1 MSQSPQNP
9 AHAPHP
15 LIPLAGELQPQR
27 IVNSLITGLIIGL
40 LSAITAISFA
50 ALVFPSA
57 LFEYRLFGIGLILMG
72 NLVLGATVA
81 ILSSYSGSI
90 AVNQDGPS
98 AILALVVAGILSSMA
113 ASATPEQQYYTVM
126 FMVVLTTLT
135 TSLVFIILGYFKL
148 GGLARF
154 LPFPVMGGFL
164 AGTGW
169 LLVIGALGV
178 MTDSPVNFD
187 LMQPSQLV
195 RWLPGLIFAV
205 SLLLVLHRYHHFLV
219 LPGMFFGAVGL
230 FYLVLS
236 ISKTPVAQISAQG
249 WLLGPFP
256 TGGLW
261 QFPLTVSNLSQVN
274 WSMILTKSGIAATVL
289 FVSIISLLLNASG
302 IELIVKRDVDLNK
315 ELLVSGVGNLFN
327 GLVGGI
333 AGFHAISL
341 TGLNHRLSGG
351 SRLTGLVAAL
361 FCGITVFFGAA
372 VLSLVPKLVLGG
384 ILMFLGLSFIIEW
397 LFKAWFKLPKAEFL
411 VTLLIVAVIAVRGFL
426 EGVAVGILVT
436 VILFVVNY
444 SRIDVVKHMLTGRNF
459 HSRVTRGR
467 RQRLL
472 LEELGES
479 ILILQLQG
487 YIFFGT
493 ANNLLGRVRERIQLA
508 LSTRVR
514 FVLLDFRQV
523 TGIDSTALH
532 AFLKLLQLAQ
542 EKGIILVLTELHD
555 VIRDRLLR
563 EGMLNEVRF
572 LQVFHD
578 LDHGIE
584 WCENQILKDANIT
597 DGGQS
602 LREQLMELL
611 PLPAQ
616 VDNLLNY
623 LDLKEVGAGEYL
635 ICQGDLSKQV
645 YIIAS
650 GQVTAQI
657 ELPDQDPIRL
667 ETMSAGRVVGELG
680 FYLGSPRTASVV
692 ADEASKIYVL
702 SKADLEKMEAAD
714 PEAASAVHRL
724 IIHLLAER
732 VVHLMD
738 TVNALQR

>member
-1 MSQSPQNP
+1 MFNAHSQYNVRRFNP
-9 AHAPHP
+9 
-15 LIPLAGELQPQR
+15 ER
-27 IVNSLITGLIIGL
+27 IVNSLITGLVIGL

-50 ALVFPSA
+50 ALVFPGA
-57 LFEYRLFGIGLILMG
+57 LLEYRLFGIGFLLMG

-81 ILSSYSGSI
+81 VLSSYSGSI

-113 ASATPEQQYYTVM
+113 ASATPAQQFFTIM
-126 FMVVLTTLT
+126 FMVLATTLT

-169 LLVIGALGV
+169 LLVIGAFGV
-178 MTDSPVNFD
+178 MTDSPVNLD

-205 SLLLVLHRYHHFLV
+205 SLLLVLTRYNHYLV
-219 LPGMFFGAVGL
+219 LPGMFFGAIGL
-230 FYLVLS
+230 FYLVLW
-236 ISKTPVAQISAQG
+236 ISAIPVDQMSTQG

-256 TGGLW
+256 SGGLW
-261 QFPLTVSNLSQVN
+261 QFPLALPNLSHVN
-274 WSMILTKSGIAATVL
+274 WNLILANSGIAAPVL
-289 FVSIISLLLNASG
+289 FVSIISVLLNASG
-302 IELIVKRDVDLNK
+302 IELIVKQDLDLNK
-315 ELLVSGVGNLFN
+315 ELLVAGVGNFFN
-327 GLVGGI
+327 GLVGGV
-333 AGFHAISL
+333 AGFHTISF

-372 VLSLVPKLVLGG
+372 ILTLVPKLVLGG
-384 ILMFLGLSFIIEW
+384 ILMFLGLSFIVEW
-397 LFKAWFKLPKAEFL
+397 LFQAWFKLPKAEFL

-426 EGVAVGILVT
+426 EGVVIGILVT

-467 RQRLL
+467 RQRLV

-493 ANNLLGRVRERIQLA
+493 ANNLLRRVRERIQQPV
-508 LSTRVR
+508 STQVR

-523 TGIDSTALH
+523 TGIDSTALR
-532 AFLKLLQLAQ
+532 AFMKLLQLAQ
-542 EKGIILVLTELHD
+542 EKGFLLVLTELHD

-563 EGMLNEVRF
+563 EGMLNEATF
-572 LQVFHD
+572 LQVFND
-578 LDHGIE
+578 LDHGLE
-584 WCENQILKDANIT
+584 WCENQLLRDANVT
-597 DGGQS
+597 GGDLN
-602 LREQLMELL
+602 LREQLVELL
-611 PLPAQ
+611 PLSAQ

-623 LDLKEVGAGEYL
+623 LHLKEVGAGEYL
-635 ICQGDLSKQV
+635 IRQGDPSEQV
-645 YIIAS
+645 YIIAA
-650 GQVTAQI
+650 GQVTAQL
-657 ELPDQDPIRL
+657 ELPDQEPIRL

-680 FYLGSPRTASVV
+680 FYLGRPRTASVV
-692 ADEASKIYVL
+692 ADEISKIYVL
-702 SKADLEKMEAAD
+702 SRTELQEMETAD